1 MISQTSEALLGS
13 ISGENNEQVVEIVIK
28 EDKNRFEIRLLN
40 YGQGLGW
47 YVQKTI
53 PIDSSQIEALVKIL
67 SKTNNSAEK
76 KLIRNDDI
84 STFGKVI
91 KLSLV

>member
-1 MISQTSEALLGS
+1 MISQASEALLGC
-13 ISGENNEQVVEIVIK
+13 ISGENNEQVVEIVVK
-28 EDKNRFEIRLLN
+28 EDTNRFEIRLLN

-53 PIDSSQIEALVKIL
+53 PIDSNQIEALIKIL

-76 KLIRNDDI
+76 KIIRNDDI